1 MFQKNILFFCFFFDF
16 FASVNAFSHLPPAEP
31 MRKETLQNYPK
42 NIERKR
48 MMELKS
54 RKILKRERKMDSR
67 EGNTLKE
74 KDRMP
79 EKRLEKY
86 IKKKKEKY

>member
-1 MFQKNILFFCFFFDF
+1 
-16 FASVNAFSHLPPAEP
+16 
-31 MRKETLQNYPK
+31 
-42 NIERKR
+42 
-48 MMELKS
+48 MELKS